1 MEMLHGRTIE
11 PGQRVRVYVNLHK
24 QGRFSVVDMK
34 TGLVCGYTSSCL
46 LKDAIFHVSESGR
59 QKVIDTKTKMV
70 HAWVR
75 GTYVGSELERP
86 ETTKTE
92 VKYNPYAN
100 KGFVDSDGTIIESAD
115 LAYFKDKKVFIE
127 RVSASEH

>member
-1 MEMLHGRTIE
+1 MLQGRTIK
-11 PGQRVRVYVNLHK
+11 PGMKVRVYVNLHK

-59 QKVIDTKTKMV
+59 QKVLETKHKMV

-75 GTYVGSELERP
+75 GIYMGSELERP
-86 ETTKTE
+86 ENTTKE
-92 VKYNPYAN
+92 VSYNPYTQERFMDAEGN
-100 KGFVDSDGTIIESAD
+100 IIETAEHAFFSN
-115 LAYFKDKKVFIE
+115 KKVY
-127 RVSASEH
+127 V